1 MKSLI
6 KPDTRRARRWGAL
19 ALFAALMTTPLLAI
33 QLKQA
38 RLIDELTGTLF
49 DSITWQV
56 SQLERE
62 HARLLRTLERAAAGT
77 TPPTTAE
84 MVEHY
89 QRYLGQLAL
98 IEGHQRND
106 LIEQSESYERARR
119 AIDDIVAV
127 ADPLFAQ
134 PEQLLSRRRD
144 IAALAHRLQNAEPL
158 LGELDNQASR
168 ATSLYLEQRIRQ
180 QGNAL
185 TVLAVLQL
193 LLFLGLAALLGRHI
207 SRQRAQYTA
216 LKKLSGEL
224 EAARQ
229 AAERAN
235 RAQSVFLTNMSHEVR
250 TPFQGL
256 LGMLNLLDTTELGPE
271 QRDHV
276 ATALDSAQ
284 HLLGILNDILDIS
297 AIDSGGLKLST
308 SPVDLHEMAASIQ
321 ELMRQMA
328 VEKSI
333 DFRVV
338 RGERLPRWVQGD
350 PLRIRQILLNLI
362 SNAIK
367 FTDQGEVL
375 VTLDADDRR
384 GGIVRIVVEDTG
396 VGMDEAALERLFTR
410 FYQADGAPPPK
421 TGGTGLG
428 LDISRSLAR
437 LMGGDITVTSQPG
450 AGSRFVVSLALP
462 PAAPPAKADD
472 DEPID
477 TAAYESLRLLVA
489 EDHPINLKYMSLLLE
504 KMGHEAVFCASGRE
518 ALDLLRRQSFD
529 AVLLDYHMPELDG
542 ISTAR
547 AIRQIDGPSS
557 QVKILLVTA
566 DVVNEVRQR
575 ATQAGVDRF
584 VSKPLTLRDLN
595 QALQSC
601 KLLRPKGVAPLPPAP
616 AGTPAPSSSTLA
628 HIGVHLPFVLD
639 LSAYQQ
645 LAPFTT
651 REVRSDMLSLI
662 LHPQSG
668 SLDRFIDIL
677 RQGDRAAIELAA
689 HNLKGASMLLGLAG
703 IANAA
708 TEIERVASERGP
720 MDVDRWTANLRQL
733 AERTHD
739 EICALEV
746 LMDDGPLE
754 A

>member
-1 MKSLI
+1 LRWCSLI
-6 KPDTRRARRWGAL
+6 R
-19 ALFAALMTTPLLAI
+19 
-33 QLKQA
+33 
-38 RLIDELTGTLF
+38 
-49 DSITWQV
+49 
-56 SQLERE
+56 
-62 HARLLRTLERAAAGT
+62 
-77 TPPTTAE
+77 
-84 MVEHY
+84 
-89 QRYLGQLAL
+89 
-98 IEGHQRND
+98 
-106 LIEQSESYERARR
+106 QSASYERARQAIR
-119 AIDDIVAV
+119 AIVAV

-134 PEQLLSRRRD
+134 PDQLPSRRPE
-144 IAALAHRLQNAEPL
+144 IAALARRLQSAEPL
-158 LGELDNQASR
+158 LGELGDQTSR
-168 ATSLYLEQRIRQ
+168 ATSLYLEDRIRQ

-185 TVLAVLQL
+185 TVLAAVQL

-224 EAARQ
+224 ETARQ

-235 RAQSVFLTNMSHEVR
+235 QAQSVFLTNMSHEVR

-256 LGMLNLLDTTELGPE
+256 LGMLNLLDTTDLGPE

-308 SPVDLHEMAASIQ
+308 SPVDLHEMATSTQ

-333 DFRVV
+333 GFRVV
-338 RGERLPRWVQGD
+338 RGERLPQWVQGD

-375 VTLDADDRR
+375 VTLDAEDPPR
-384 GGIVRIVVEDTG
+384 GNVRIVVEDTG
-396 VGMDEAALERLFTR
+396 LGMDQAALERLFTR
-410 FYQADGAPPPK
+410 FYQADCASPRK
-421 TGGTGLG
+421 TVGTGLG

-462 PAAPPAKADD
+462 PAVPPERADD
-472 DEPID
+472 DEPLD
-477 TAAYESLRLLVA
+477 TTSYESLRLLVA

-504 KMGHEAVFCASGRE
+504 KMGHEAVFCTSGRE

-557 QVKILLVTA
+557 RVKILLVTA

-595 QALQSC
+595 LALQSC
-601 KLLRPKGVAPLPPAP
+601 KLLQPKAP
-616 AGTPAPSSSTLA
+616 AAPAPSAPSRDATGPDGSSPAPNGL
-628 HIGVHLPFVLD
+628 HLPFVID

-651 REVRSDMLSLI
+651 REVRRDMLSLV
-662 LHPQSG
+662 LEPQSG

-677 RQGDRAAIELAA
+677 CQGDRTAIELAA
-689 HNLKGASMLLGLAG
+689 HNLKGASMLLGLSG
-703 IANAA
+703 IASAA
-708 TEIERVASERGP
+708 TEIERVTSERGP

-739 EICALEV
+739 EVCALEV